1 MTIWI
6 LLGAPW
12 ALSIALTAVLPTL
25 ADSFHPYWRA
35 PVAATLALMLAI
47 STWTSMIAGASILLR
62 QPDVM
67 GRIGGLALAGICS
80 GLLLLALRHLMRV
93 RMSVRAGRAI
103 RCGAADKDGAVV
115 IVEDDRPDAF
125 AVPGR
130 AGGLIVLTTG
140 LTAVMTAAERRAVID
155 HERAHLR
162 QRHHFHVQAVELAAC
177 INPLLRPWTRVVR
190 LAVER
195 SADEHAARGGRG
207 NAARAIARAALLC
220 AHAQPAPG
228 CRITGRPSDVRAR
241 VLALT
246 HEAPPRQRRY
256 LLALAAIIAVL
267 ISVQTYLAADIA
279 QDHVAPERGEPLSTV
294 IG

>member
-12 ALSIALTAVLPTL
+12 GLAIALTAVLPAL
-25 ADSFHPYWRA
+25 ADRFHPYWQA
-35 PVAATLALMLAI
+35 PVAATLALMMAI
-47 STWTSMIAGASILLR
+47 STWISMVAGASILLGH
-62 QPDVM
+62 PDVT
-67 GRIGGLALAGICS
+67 GRIGALSLIGICA
-80 GLLLLALRHLMRV
+80 GLLLLTLRHLLRV

-177 INPLLRPWTRVVR
+177 LNPLLRPWTRVVR

-246 HEAPPRQRRY
+246 HEAPPRQRWY
-256 LLALAAIIAVL
+256 MLALAAVIAVL
-267 ISVQTYLAADIA
+267 ISAQTYLAADIA
-279 QDHVAPERGEPLSTV
+279 QDRFAPERGEPLSTV

>member
-12 ALSIALTAVLPTL
+12 VLAIALTAVLPAL
-25 ADSFHPYWRA
+25 ADRFHPYWQA
-35 PVAATLALMLAI
+35 PVAATLALMMAI
-47 STWTSMIAGASILLR
+47 STWISMVAGASILLGH
-62 QPDVM
+62 PDVT
-67 GRIGGLALAGICS
+67 GRIGALSLIGICA
-80 GLLLLALRHLMRV
+80 GLLLLTLRHLLRV

-177 INPLLRPWTRVVR
+177 LNPLLRPWTRVVR

-246 HEAPPRQRRY
+246 HEAPPRQRWY
-256 LLALAAIIAVL
+256 MLALAAVIAVL
-267 ISVQTYLAADIA
+267 ISAQTYLAADIA
-279 QDHVAPERGEPLSTV
+279 QDRFAPERGEPLSTV